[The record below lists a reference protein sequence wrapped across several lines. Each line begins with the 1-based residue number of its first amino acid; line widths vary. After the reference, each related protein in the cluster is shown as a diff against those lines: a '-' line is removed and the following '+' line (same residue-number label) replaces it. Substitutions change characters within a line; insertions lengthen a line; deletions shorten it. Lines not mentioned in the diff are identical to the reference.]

1 MINSYIFIL
10 LVLITSIGLT
20 NTYEVSAKDK
30 ANGDIAAS
38 KSGNVVSTGLEQK
51 LFLLQPEHPAY
62 KLDGCKVTAGGVSTL
77 LFEFEKPGRSVLVI
91 KTSKE
96 LVIKEQ
102 TGVIAQ
108 LRSGWDGTLG
118 YSLYA
123 LEVKSDATGSGRV
136 RIEVSPAPTGVGQ
149 TPAEFDTRS
158 SRFPDTRA
166 LFLKWQQELHDKL
179 IDRLMNG
186 AFPAR
191 VSPEIEI
198 ISTEDHPSF
207 TLRKIR
213 YKTQPDRSNTL
224 LLSLPKKVSG
234 PVPLLLAL
242 HGHEA
247 KWGEAD
253 SGAFAYG
260 HADDFCAYFAERGW
274 AVVQPAT
281 MNHTLQHAGWTL
293 QGEWTWDA
301 MVALDYAITLPQ
313 IDTKRISV
321 VGLSTGAH
329 LAMNMLALD
338 SRVQSGVAGC
348 ILSTWNHYR
357 QRILFPPGCDCGIL
371 SQLGNWLEQCD
382 WAALAAAKP
391 VQFQHGRKD
400 AMFCPGADPA
410 LLQTGWSTAV
420 MPKEEFEA
428 AYNEVKRAYHLAGA
442 AEKVQLHIHND
453 VHKVDNVAAFS
464 FLNPKIKN

>member
-1 MINSYIFIL
+1 MFTL
-10 LVLITSIGLT
+10 LVLIIHMGST
-20 NTYEVSAKDK
+20 NIYKVSAKDK
-30 ANGDIAAS
+30 AKGEIAAP
-38 KSGNVVSTGLEQK
+38 KSGNPVYNGPEQE
-51 LFLLQPEHPAY
+51 LFLLQPNHFAY
-62 KLDGCKVTAGGVSTL
+62 KLDGCKVTTFGANTL
-77 LFEFEKPGRSVLVI
+77 SFEFSKPGRSLLI
-91 KTSKE
+91 LKTSKV
-96 LVIKEQ
+96 LTIKNQ
-102 TGVIAQ
+102 SGMTAR
-108 LRSGWDGTLG
+108 LLPGWDGTLG

-123 LEVKSDATGSGRV
+123 LEVESVATGFGQV
-136 RIEVSPAPTGVGQ
+136 HIDVSPTPTGGGQ
-149 TPAEFDTRS
+149 TRAEYNARS
-158 SRFPDTRA
+158 SRFPETSA
-166 LFLKWQQELHDKL
+166 SFIKWQREMRDKL
-179 IDRLMNG
+179 IIRLMNG

-191 VSPEIEI
+191 VPPEIEV
-198 ISTEDHPSF
+198 ISTEDHQSF

-213 YKTQPDRSNTL
+213 YKTQPDRFNTL
-224 LLSLPKKVSG
+224 LLSIPKTVSG

-281 MNHTLQHAGWTL
+281 MNHLLQHTGWTL

-301 MVALDYAITLPQ
+301 MVALDYATTLPQ
-313 IDTKRISV
+313 IDTQRISV

-338 SRVQSGVAGC
+338 SRVRTGVVGC

-357 QRILFPPGCDCGIL
+357 RRILFPPGCDCGIL
-371 SQLGNWLEQCD
+371 SQLGDWLEQCD
-382 WAALAAAKP
+382 WAALAVPKP

-410 LLQTGWSTAV
+410 LLQTEWSTAV
-420 MPKEEFEA
+420 MPKEEFDA
-428 AYNEVKRAYHLAGA
+428 AYNEVKRAYRLAGA
-442 AEKVQLHIHND
+442 VQQVQLHIHND
-453 VHKVDNVAAFS
+453 VHKVDNEAAYL
-464 FLNPKIKN
+464 FLNSEVKN